1 MNITIVGRKCTP
13 RENFKERAEE
23 KLRKVEKF
31 FGPDATA
38 KITATVEKNQKIC
51 EVTLTKKSMIF
62 RAQERSDDLED
73 ALDMCVDSLVRQI
86 RKNKTRIEKKLRDV
100 SFDDI
105 LAAMDVDEEENLD
118 VVRTKTVVLKPE
130 TVDEAILQMN
140 LIGHMFY
147 MFRNA
152 ETDNVCVVYRGLPVE
167 RHHGFSH
174 ARGRIHRRAEGPED
188 VRRPHGIGTDA
199 EEGRKARRKLSL
211 RCLRDCA

>member
-51 EVTLTKKSMIF
+51 EITLSKKSMIF

-73 ALDMCVDSLVRQI
+73 ALDSCVDSLVRQI
-86 RKNKTRIEKKLRDV
+86 RKNKTRLEKKLRDV
-100 SFDDI
+100 SFDEV
-105 LAAMDVDEEENLD
+105 LYDVTDEDEIE

-130 TVDEAILQMN
+130 TVEEAILQMN

-147 MFRNA
+147 MFRSA
-152 ETDNVCVVYRGLPVE
+152 ENDQICVVYKRNDGGYGLIE
-167 RHHGFSH
+167 
-174 ARGRIHRRAEGPED
+174 PE
-188 VRRPHGIGTDA
+188 I
-199 EEGRKARRKLSL
+199 E
-211 RCLRDCA
+211 

>member
-13 RENFKERAEE
+13 REDFKERAEI

-51 EVTLTKKSMIF
+51 EITLTKKSMIF

-73 ALDMCVDSLVRQI
+73 ALDMCVDSLIRQI

-100 SFDDI
+100 SFDEI
-105 LAAMDVDEEENLD
+105 LAEDYDEEDLE

-140 LIGHMFY
+140 LLGHMFY

-152 ETDNVCVVYRGLPVE
+152 ETDDICVVYKRNDGGYGLIEPDYE
-167 RHHGFSH
+167 
-174 ARGRIHRRAEGPED
+174 
-188 VRRPHGIGTDA
+188 
-199 EEGRKARRKLSL
+199 
-211 RCLRDCA
+211 

>member
-1 MNITIVGRKCTP
+1 MNITTIGRKCTP
-13 RENFKERAEE
+13 RENFKERAQE
-23 KLRKVEKF
+23 KLSKVEKF

-51 EVTLTKKSMIF
+51 EITLIKKSMIF

-100 SFDDI
+100 SFDDV
-105 LAAMDVDEEENLD
+105 LAQDYDEEEIE
-118 VVRTKTVVLKPE
+118 VVRSKTVVLKPE

-140 LIGHMFY
+140 LLGHLFY

-152 ETDNVCVVYRGLPVE
+152 ETDDICVVYKRNDGGYGLIEPDYE
-167 RHHGFSH
+167 
-174 ARGRIHRRAEGPED
+174 
-188 VRRPHGIGTDA
+188 
-199 EEGRKARRKLSL
+199 
-211 RCLRDCA
+211 

>member
-51 EVTLTKKSMIF
+51 EITLTKKSMIF

-105 LAAMDVDEEENLD
+105 LASMDADEEEDLE

-130 TVDEAILQMN
+130 TVEEAILQMN

-152 ETDNVCVVYRGLPVE
+152 ETDNVCVVYRRNDGGYGLIEPDFE
-167 RHHGFSH
+167 
-174 ARGRIHRRAEGPED
+174 
-188 VRRPHGIGTDA
+188 
-199 EEGRKARRKLSL
+199 
-211 RCLRDCA
+211 

>member
-51 EVTLTKKSMIF
+51 EITLIKKSMIF

-73 ALDMCVDSLVRQI
+73 ALDMCVDSLIRQI

-100 SFDDI
+100 SFDEI
-105 LAAMDVDEEENLD
+105 LAEDYDEEELE

-140 LIGHMFY
+140 LLGHMFY

-152 ETDNVCVVYRGLPVE
+152 ETDDICVVYKRNDGGYGLIEPDYE
-167 RHHGFSH
+167 
-174 ARGRIHRRAEGPED
+174 
-188 VRRPHGIGTDA
+188 
-199 EEGRKARRKLSL
+199 
-211 RCLRDCA
+211 

>member
-13 RENFKERAEE
+13 REDFKERAES

-73 ALDMCVDSLVRQI
+73 ALDMCVDSLIRQI

-100 SFDDI
+100 SFDEI
-105 LAAMDVDEEENLD
+105 LAEDYDEEELE
-118 VVRTKTVVLKPE
+118 VVRSKTVVLKPE

-140 LIGHMFY
+140 LLGHMFY

-152 ETDNVCVVYRGLPVE
+152 ETDDICVVYKRNDGGYGLIEPDYE
-167 RHHGFSH
+167 
-174 ARGRIHRRAEGPED
+174 
-188 VRRPHGIGTDA
+188 
-199 EEGRKARRKLSL
+199 
-211 RCLRDCA
+211 

>member
-23 KLRKVEKF
+23 QLRKVEKF

-38 KITATVEKNQKIC
+38 KITATVEKNEKIC
-51 EVTLTKKSMIF
+51 EITLTKKSMIF

-86 RKNKTRIEKKLRDV
+86 RKNKTRIERKLRDV

-105 LAAMDVDEEENLD
+105 FVADDYDEDDFE

-130 TVDEAILQMN
+130 SVEEAILQME
-140 LIGHMFY
+140 LLGHMFY

-152 ETDNVCVVYRGLPVE
+152 ETDDICVVYKRNDGGYGVIEPDFE
-167 RHHGFSH
+167 
-174 ARGRIHRRAEGPED
+174 
-188 VRRPHGIGTDA
+188 
-199 EEGRKARRKLSL
+199 
-211 RCLRDCA
+211 

>member
-13 RENFKERAEE
+13 REDFKERAEM
-23 KLRKVEKF
+23 KLSKVEKF

-51 EVTLTKKSMIF
+51 EITLTKKSMIF

-73 ALDMCVDSLVRQI
+73 ALDMCVDSLIRQI

-100 SFDDI
+100 SFDEI
-105 LAAMDVDEEENLD
+105 LTADYEEEDLE

-140 LIGHMFY
+140 LLGHLFY

-152 ETDNVCVVYRGLPVE
+152 ETDAICVVYKRNDGGYGLIEPDYE
-167 RHHGFSH
+167 
-174 ARGRIHRRAEGPED
+174 
-188 VRRPHGIGTDA
+188 
-199 EEGRKARRKLSL
+199 
-211 RCLRDCA
+211 

>member
-1 MNITIVGRKCTP
+1 MCICATMELDKDICFILIQCKGDVVVNITIVGRKCTP
-13 RENFKERAEE
+13 RENFKERAQE
-23 KLRKVEKF
+23 KLGKVEKF

-73 ALDMCVDSLVRQI
+73 ALDMCVDSLIRQI

-100 SFDDI
+100 SFDEI
-105 LAAMDVDEEENLD
+105 LAADSDEEELE
-118 VVRTKTVVLKPE
+118 VISKTVVLKPE

-140 LIGHMFY
+140 LLGHMFY

-152 ETDNVCVVYRGLPVE
+152 ETDDICVVYKRNDGGYGLIEPDYE
-167 RHHGFSH
+167 
-174 ARGRIHRRAEGPED
+174 
-188 VRRPHGIGTDA
+188 
-199 EEGRKARRKLSL
+199 
-211 RCLRDCA
+211 